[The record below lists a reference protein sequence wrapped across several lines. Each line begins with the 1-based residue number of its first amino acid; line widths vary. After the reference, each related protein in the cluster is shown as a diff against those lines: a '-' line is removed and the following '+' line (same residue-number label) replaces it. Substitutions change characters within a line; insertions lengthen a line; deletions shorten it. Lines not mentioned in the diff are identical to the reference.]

1 MDRPRAT
8 RLTKPASESDSW
20 LSRHLPQSSLQRR
33 LLLWLVIPLV
43 IIILTGMIFD
53 KIVMP
58 IVTRQGSEFTLPDYT
73 GKTLQQA
80 QLGLEDLGLAGEK
93 ASEEYS
99 VDVQAGI
106 VLRQF
111 PRSGV
116 KVKPGRTVKLVVS
129 LGQKM
134 VPIPELAG
142 KSVRQA
148 MLDLETAGLELGE
161 VQWALSD
168 TLPERVVVFS
178 YPSAGFEVPQGSMV
192 NLMVNRGRASTF
204 TYMPKLVGKTL
215 DEAKKEL
222 ESKGLKLGVVTR
234 RTNENYLPQ
243 TVLDQSE
250 QEGSDPKTRIL
261 GLIVFLTSLH
271 SFSYV
276 QAAPLIS
283 AKAAFP
289 ERQPG

>member
-250 QEGSDPKTRIL
+250 QEGSELDIGTEIDLVVSEIK
-261 GLIVFLTSLH
+261 
-271 SFSYV
+271 
-276 QAAPLIS
+276 
-283 AKAAFP
+283 
-289 ERQPG
+289 

>member
-8 RLTKPASESDSW
+8 RLTKPADEGESW
-20 LSRHLPQSSLQRR
+20 LSRKLPYGSLQRR
-33 LLLWLVIPLV
+33 IVLWLVFPIV
-43 IIILTGMIFD
+43 IILLLGVAVD
-53 KIVMP
+53 KIFMP
-58 IVTRQGSEFTLPDYT
+58 VVTRQGSEFTLPDYT
-73 GKTLQQA
+73 GKSLQEA
-80 QLGLEDLGLAGEK
+80 QLALEDLELVGEK

-99 VDVQAGI
+99 IDVLAG
-106 VLRQF
+106 VVVRQF
-111 PRSGV
+111 PRPGV

-129 LGQKM
+129 LGQKI

-148 MLDLETAGLELGE
+148 MLDLETAGLVMGE
-161 VQWALSD
+161 IQWALSD

-178 YPSAGFEVPQGSMV
+178 YPSAGFEVPLGSMV

-215 DEAKKEL
+215 DEATKEI
-222 ESKGLKLGVVTR
+222 EAKGLKLGVVSR

-250 QEGSDPKTRIL
+250 QEWTELDIGTEIDLVVSQIK
-261 GLIVFLTSLH
+261 
-271 SFSYV
+271 
-276 QAAPLIS
+276 
-283 AKAAFP
+283 
-289 ERQPG
+289 